1 MELAPLD
8 RGVGAEG
15 AADDFAQRLGAVDD
29 EQPTDLRVEPA
40 LDQIVDQRL
49 DDSGI
54 FGRPLDQAERML
66 IAVAVDA
73 EDGDQYQIVANMQAI
88 ALFSRFDWM
97 RRSSGSPLIGKNLL
111 DAFDAMIGEGSY
123 AILTVGVDAQAA
135 SEVE

>member
-8 RGVGAEG
+8 RRVSAEG
-15 AADDFAQRLGAVDD
+15 AADDCAQRFGAVDD

-66 IAVAVDA
+66 IAVPVDA
-73 EDGDQYQIVANMQAI
+73 EGGDQYQLVADMQA
-88 ALFSRFDWM
+88 
-97 RRSSGSPLIGKNLL
+97 RRSG
-111 DAFDAMIGEGSY
+111 
-123 AILTVGVDAQAA
+123 
-135 SEVE
+135 